1 MNLTERKNVNAQY
14 ATGANLN
21 RRIGIH
27 EKYSRNKQ
35 GFPSWIVSRYQLEP
49 GMAVLESKTTFL
61 IQ

>member
-1 MNLTERKNVNAQY
+1 MNLTDRNGVNAQY
-14 ATGANLN
+14 ATAANLN

-35 GFPSWIVSRYQLEP
+35 GFGPWIVAQYALEP
-49 GMAVLESKTTFL
+49 DMALLESKTTFL